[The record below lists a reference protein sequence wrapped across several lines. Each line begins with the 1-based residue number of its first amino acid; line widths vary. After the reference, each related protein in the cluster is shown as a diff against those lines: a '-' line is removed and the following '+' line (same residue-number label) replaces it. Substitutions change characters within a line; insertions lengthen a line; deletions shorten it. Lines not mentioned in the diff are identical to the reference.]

1 MRVRRTFVALMRVG
15 ILAASALIL
24 VEPAAAQQAAQ
35 PANPQEKEPQ
45 KSQEPEPPK
54 STEEKGDWGLLWND
68 RPSLRLGRGTRVDF
82 RARVQADIRES
93 EAPIP
98 DDEDDAGLDLS
109 RRRIGIDGEIVNL
122 FDYQV
127 EYEFADDNDPW
138 RDVYIDY
145 KQFDFVQVMAGKFKE
160 PFSLDELTS
169 STNLDFVYRS
179 RAAIFL
185 APGRDKGVMVHGR
198 VLPRGMLRYELG
210 AFDHDGI
217 NARTN
222 NPDRVYGDATV
233 AGRATVQPFRSTE
246 SLFSDLMVGAAF
258 TTSDVPE
265 GLTGLRARTSIN
277 VPFYVPEVFVN
288 GERRRIGFEA
298 RWRPGPFSIKS
309 EWMKLTHERLGQSSD
324 DTDLS
329 KFFGE
334 GWYVSGTWAITGEDK
349 AEGLDAPRR
358 PLFQGGIGAV
368 ELAVR
373 LESLTFGSEANNDLP
388 SSGPRAD
395 VVEGN
400 TNRLVT
406 YGVNWYVNRWI
417 KIQANFVRERISDP
431 LQGPLPE
438 KFSFWSQFFRFQF
451 SM

>member
-1 MRVRRTFVALMRVG
+1 MRVRRPFVALMRVG
-15 ILAASALIL
+15 ILAASTLAF
-24 VEPAAAQQAAQ
+24 VEPAVAQQAAQ

-45 KSQEPEPPK
+45 KSQEPPPPK
-54 STEEKGDWGLLWND
+54 TTEEKGDWGFLWND

-98 DDEDDAGLDLS
+98 DDEDDSGIDLA
-109 RRRIGIDGEIVNL
+109 RRRIGIDGEIINL

-210 AFDHDGI
+210 AFDHDGV

-222 NPDRVYGDATV
+222 NPDRVYGDATI
-233 AGRATVQPFRSTE
+233 AGRVTVQPMRSTE
-246 SLFSDLMVGAAF
+246 SVLSDLMVGAAF

>member
-1 MRVRRTFVALMRVG
+1 MRVRRAFVALMRVG
-15 ILAASALIL
+15 ILAASALTF
-24 VEPAAAQQAAQ
+24 VGPAAAQQTVQ
-35 PANPQEKEPQ
+35 PATPQEKEPA
-45 KSQEPEPPK
+45 KSQEKEPPK
-54 STEEKGDWGLLWND
+54 STEEQSDWGFRWDN

-98 DDEDDAGLDLS
+98 DDEDDSGVDLA

-138 RDVYIDY
+138 RDVYINY
-145 KQFDFVQVMAGKFKE
+145 KQFDFVQVMGGKFKE

-210 AFDHDGI
+210 AFDHDGV

-222 NPDRVYGDATV
+222 NPERVYGDATL
-233 AGRATVQPFRSTE
+233 AGRVTVQPMRSTE
-246 SLFSDLMVGAAF
+246 SVLSDLMVGAAF
-258 TTSDVPE
+258 TTGDVPE

-309 EWMKLTHERLGQSSD
+309 E
-324 DTDLS
+324 
-329 KFFGE
+329 
-334 GWYVSGTWAITGEDK
+334 
-349 AEGLDAPRR
+349 
-358 PLFQGGIGAV
+358 
-368 ELAVR
+368 
-373 LESLTFGSEANNDLP
+373 
-388 SSGPRAD
+388 
-395 VVEGN
+395 
-400 TNRLVT
+400 
-406 YGVNWYVNRWI
+406 
-417 KIQANFVRERISDP
+417 
-431 LQGPLPE
+431 
-438 KFSFWSQFFRFQF
+438 
-451 SM
+451 

>member
-1 MRVRRTFVALMRVG
+1 MRVRRVFVALMRVG
-15 ILAASALIL
+15 ILATCALTL

-35 PANPQEKEPQ
+35 PATPPEKETQKTQENEPQ
-45 KSQEPEPPK
+45 K
-54 STEEKGDWGLLWND
+54 STEEKGDWGFRWDN
-68 RPSLRLGRGTRVDF
+68 RPSLRLGKGTRVDF
-82 RARVQADIRES
+82 RARVQWDIRES
-93 EAPIP
+93 EALVP
-98 DDEDDAGLDLS
+98 DDEDDSGIDLA
-109 RRRIGIDGEIVNL
+109 RRRIGIDGEIINL

-127 EYEFADDNDPW
+127 EYEFADDRDPW
-138 RDVYIDY
+138 RDVYINY
-145 KQFDFVQVMAGKFKE
+145 KQFDFVQVMGGKFKE

-169 STNLDFVYRS
+169 STNLDFVFRS

-185 APGRDKGVMVHGR
+185 APGRDRGVMVHGR
-198 VLPRGMLRYELG
+198 VLDRGMLRYELG
-210 AFDHDGI
+210 GFDHDGV

-222 NPDRVYGDATV
+222 NPERVHGGATL
-233 AGRATVQPFRSTE
+233 AGRVTVQPLRSTE
-246 SLFSDLMVGAAF
+246 SILSDLMVGAAF

-277 VPFYVPEVFVN
+277 VPFYLPEVFVK

-309 EWMKLTHERLGQSSD
+309 EYMKLTHERLGQSSD

-334 GWYVSGTWAITGEDK
+334 GWYVSGTWAITGENK
-349 AEGLDAPRR
+349 ADGLDSPRH
-358 PLFQGGIGAV
+358 PLFRGGVGAV
-368 ELAVR
+368 ELALR
-373 LESLTFGSEANNDLP
+373 LESITFGSEATNDLP

-400 TNRLVT
+400 TDRLVT
-406 YGVNWYVNRWI
+406 YGVNWYLNRWI

-438 KFSFWSQFFRFQF
+438 KFSFWSQFYRFQF